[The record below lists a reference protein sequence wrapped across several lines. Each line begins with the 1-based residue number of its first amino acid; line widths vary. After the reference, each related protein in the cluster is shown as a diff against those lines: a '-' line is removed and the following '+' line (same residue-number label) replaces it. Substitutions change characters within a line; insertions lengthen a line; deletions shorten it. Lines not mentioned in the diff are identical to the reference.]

1 MKNIL
6 LLHTGGT
13 FGMSPIEPSKT
24 LRPGN
29 IQGDIEKYLPDIKH
43 VANLDIQVPF
53 NKDSS
58 DIGPPEWKVLADLI
72 QINAEKY
79 DGFVII
85 HGTDTIVY
93 TAAALSFLLDI
104 RRKPVILTGSQRPL
118 SSIRSDARGN
128 LINSIE
134 LATFE
139 IPEVGV
145 CFGNKLF
152 RGNRTKKISIESYQS
167 FDSPNY
173 PPLAHIGL
181 KIQLSK
187 NNFRTDSRSE
197 IFNALFDNQFTII
210 TVYPGLNPQ
219 FYEYLFRS
227 KNKSVILEAYGAG
240 NLPVTEPN
248 WIPFIAE
255 LKRSGKSVYII
266 SQSAHGRV
274 DLELY
279 ECGRQALDAG
289 IVSLRDMTLETAIVK
304 LMILQANEK
313 EQNKIENMMTYSYAG
328 EITEHED

>member
-1 MKNIL
+1 
-6 LLHTGGT
+6 
-13 FGMSPIEPSKT
+13 MSPIEPSKT

-29 IQGDIEKYLPDIKH
+29 IQGDIEKYSPDIKNI
-43 VANLDIQVPF
+43 ANLDIQVPF

-58 DIGPPEWKVLADLI
+58 DIGPLEWKILVDLI
-72 QINAEKY
+72 QQNADLY
-79 DGFVII
+79 NGFVVI

-93 TAAALSFLLDI
+93 TAAALSFLLNI
-104 RRKPVILTGSQRPL
+104 GRKPVILTGSQRPL

-134 LATFE
+134 LATYE

-167 FDSPNY
+167 FESPNY
-173 PPLAHIGL
+173 PPLAQIGL

-187 NNFRTDSRSE
+187 SIFRNEPRNVNFK
-197 IFNALFDNQFTII
+197 ALFDNHLMVI

-219 FYEYLFRS
+219 FYKQVFRS
-227 KNKSVILEAYGAG
+227 NTKSVILEAYGAG

-255 LKRSGKSVYII
+255 LKSSGKSVYIM
-266 SQSAHGRV
+266 SQSAHGKI

-279 ECGRQALDAG
+279 ECGRQAQEAG
-289 IVSLRDMTLETAIVK
+289 SVSLGDMTLETAIVK

-313 EQNKIENMMTYSYAG
+313 DQKKIEDMMIRSYVG
-328 EITEHED
+328 EITENEE